1 MVLQIVV
8 VHIGHRLRVPLKPEI
23 LMGRQDSNSNVFPEV
38 NLTPY
43 GAVEKGVSRQHAR
56 IVFHDDELTIE
67 DIGSVNGTFLNGRRI
82 VPYQAMPLND
92 GDVVQLG
99 KLVLQVYFDLLDS
112 AQESLPE

>member
-1 MVLQIVV
+1 
-8 VHIGHRLRVPLKPEI
+8 
-23 LMGRQDSNSNVFPEV
+23 MGRQDSNSDISPEV

-82 VPYQAMPLND
+82 VPYQAVPLND

-99 KLVLQVYFDLLDS
+99 TLVLQVYFDLLDS